1 VVRQLQA
8 RSQIATLRETSAD
21 QKERITMKK
30 DRKPQK
36 LTLSRETLHRL
47 AEQALREANG
57 AVGTRIS
64 CDIYTCWN
72 TCPTLVNC

>member
-1 VVRQLQA
+1 
-8 RSQIATLRETSAD
+8 
-21 QKERITMKK
+21 MKK